1 MLRKVRKKCLFRNS
15 HEICCSGI
23 CALYSGMLCDQPI
36 QEPVLALLP
45 AKPVLQA
52 IQIATPGLFSL
63 ELQADAMFCYA
74 VGHGADHSPTLH
86 DRRNSLGSEPNV
98 PVDVRERGLHRRWF
112 GLRWVRSMAVSFFSS
127 QHSR

>member
-1 MLRKVRKKCLFRNS
+1 
-15 HEICCSGI
+15 
-23 CALYSGMLCDQPI
+23 MLCDQPI

-86 DRRNSLGSEPNV
+86 DRRNSLGSRGCPRAWIAPTMV
-98 PVDVRERGLHRRWF
+98 WIALGAQYGGLLLQLAALTLSCRKQLIASWYAQLVR
-112 GLRWVRSMAVSFFSS
+112 RSA
-127 QHSR
+127 